1 MNIKKI
7 QQRLENFS
15 KIRDWEQFHNP
26 KNLAMAL
33 SVEVS
38 ELVEIFQ
45 WSNNGGLTEI
55 KDPKKRDR
63 IKEEIADIFI
73 YLIKISNKLDLDIEQ
88 IINQKIDRNEK
99 KYPVEKSKG
108 NSLKYTEFDE

>member
-7 QQRLENFS
+7 QQRLEDFS

-73 YLIKISNKLDLDIEQ
+73 YLIKISNKLDLDVEQ
-88 IINQKIDRNEK
+88 IINQKIDKNEK